1 MNDSTKFQV
10 YFYVVLL
17 VSIIWLFLFSKSIRN
32 FAPIIFVIPTF
43 PVFLFK
49 YYTQLLKF
57 SNILKTVRPDL
68 FKKYVVD
75 YGSAFKGQV
84 VEIGLISKNKDFEML
99 EDLPLRDKYFLI
111 KQSIKLAMLS
121 FVIFPVLGIATIYI

>member
-1 MNDSTKFQV
+1 MNDSTKYQV

-17 VSIIWLFLFSKSIRN
+17 VSIIWLFLFSKPIRN

-75 YGSAFKGQV
+75 YGSEFKGQV